1 MNLKSLSYL
10 SAIAI
15 AGCLQAHAQGTA
27 FAYQGRLD
35 TAGVPTN
42 GTNDLTFTLFD
53 AATGGFRVGETNR
66 FNDIGISNGLFTVT
80 LDFGSAAFN
89 GSPRWLQIGVRPG
102 TSTGAYTELAPR
114 QPVTAT
120 PNAIFAGFA
129 NSANA
134 AGLAGTLPSSVLRG
148 VNGSGLTSLT
158 ASNLTT
164 GTVPDARLSPNVA
177 LRNGGN
183 TFNGNQVFSTG
194 NVGIGTASPQAPLD
208 VNGIVQLQA
217 IELRSVGQTPY
228 LDFTSEA
235 GVDFNA
241 RIIYGGR
248 NDNTLYYNA
257 NRQVF
262 SGGNVGIGT
271 TSPGARLEV
280 SDGSIGLQVIPGT
293 LNGVVNPDAVTLEMA
308 GLKTLGIWDHLEVSG
323 NITVGNSRTIS
334 STGRLHVQSTSGQPL
349 FLNPFT
355 GSGEVVVGGG
365 GANQNLQVTGEITTT
380 AINLTS
386 DRNAKEGFK
395 PVNVREVLDKVTRL
409 PISEW
414 QYKQQTDVRH
424 MGPVAQDFREAFA
437 LGRDEKHI
445 SSVDADGVALAAIQ
459 GLNEVV
465 REKDAEIDALKAE
478 NSAVV
483 KRLEAI
489 EKALGL
495 QTGAAR
501 SKR

>member
-10 SAIAI
+10 SAIAA
-15 AGCLQAHAQGTA
+15 AGCIQAHAQGTA

-194 NVGIGTASPQAPLD
+194 NVGIGTANPQTPLD
-208 VNGIVQLQA
+208 VNGVVQLQA
-217 IELRSVGQTPY
+217 IELRAVDSTPY
-228 LDFTSEA
+228 LDFSSEA

-257 NRQVF
+257 ARQVF
-262 SGGNVGIGT
+262 SGGNV
-271 TSPGARLEV
+271 
-280 SDGSIGLQVIPGT
+280 
-293 LNGVVNPDAVTLEMA
+293 
-308 GLKTLGIWDHLEVSG
+308 EVSG
-323 NITVGNSRTIS
+323 DITVGNSRAIS

-349 FLNPFT
+349 FLNPFP

-365 GANQNLQVTGEITTT
+365 GTNQNLQVTGDITVGNSRNISSTGRLHVQSTSGQPLFLNPFAGSGEVVVGGGGVNQNLHVTGEITTT

-465 REKDAEIDALKAE
+465 REKDAEIEALKAE